1 MRKRLVV
8 ALIAILCVIG
18 VTGFSP
24 KAVMAS
30 VDTSNTTIEGNVD
43 DQETLQNYMESY
55 LDSWNEEDISEF
67 AETNR
72 ESLDDEQYQLYLEWG
87 NLQTELGEE
96 QSIVS
101 EKFETEEDGSI
112 IGTMIVTYEN
122 GDAQFTFTF
131 DDESKNIADIQVEKY
146 VDEEANKSMTEKM
159 GKAGINTVMSICIVF
174 IVLIFI
180 ACIISL
186 FKFIPMLFGGDKR
199 EKEPVAEPVAVP
211 APVVEDVTD
220 DTEIVAVITAAIM
233 ASMGSEA
240 PADGLH
246 ITSIKRR
253 TNSKWK
259 KGGY

>member
-55 LDSWNEEDISEF
+55 LDGWNNEDISEF
-67 AETNR
+67 AETNKD
-72 ESLDDEQYQLYLEWG
+72 SLDDEQYQLYLGWG
-87 NLQTELGEE
+87 ELQAELGEG
-96 QSIVS
+96 QSIAS
-101 EKFETEEDGSI
+101 ENFQTEEDGSI

-131 DDESKNIADIQVEKY
+131 DESQNITDIQVEKY
-146 VDEEANKSMTEKM
+146 VDEEANKTIAEKM

-174 IVLIFI
+174 AVLIFI

-186 FKFIPMLFGGDKR
+186 FKFIPMLFSNNK
-199 EKEPVAEPVAVP
+199 KEETPVTAPEVVV

-220 DTEIVAVITAAIM
+220 DTEIVAVITAAIV

-253 TNSKWK
+253 VNSKWK

>member
-30 VDTSNTTIEGNVD
+30 ADTSNATIEGSVD
-43 DQETLQNYMESY
+43 DQESLQNYIESY
-55 LDSWNEEDISEF
+55 WYSWNEQDISEI
-67 AETNR
+67 AETNK
-72 ESLDDEQYQLYLEWG
+72 EAMTEEEYQLYYGWG
-87 NLQTELGEE
+87 KLQTELGEE

-101 EKFETEEDGSI
+101 EKFEETEDGSI
-112 IGTMIVTYEN
+112 IGTMIAAYEN
-122 GDAQFTFTF
+122 ADVQFTFTF
-131 DDESKNIADIQVEKY
+131 DASHNVTDIQVEKY
-146 VDEEANKSMTEKM
+146 VDEEANKTMAEKM
-159 GKAGINTVMSICIVF
+159 GKAGINTVMSITIVF

-180 ACIISL
+180 AGIISL
-186 FKFIPMLFGGDKR
+186 FRFIPMLFGGNK
-199 EKEPVAEPVAVP
+199 KEEAPATEPAVVA

-253 TNSKWK
+253 VNSKWK

>member
-67 AETNR
+67 AETNK

-87 NLQTELGEE
+87 SLQTELGEG
-96 QSIVS
+96 QSIAS
-101 EKFETEEDGSI
+101 EKFEAEEDGSI
-112 IGTMIVTYEN
+112 IGTMIVVYEN

-131 DDESKNIADIQVEKY
+131 DESQNITDIQVEKY
-146 VDEEANKSMTEKM
+146 VDEEANKSMAEKM
-159 GKAGINTVMSICIVF
+159 GKAGINTIMSICIVF

-186 FKFIPMLFGGDKR
+186 FKFIPMLFGGDKK

-253 TNSKWK
+253 VNSKWK
-259 KGGY
+259 KGSY

>member
-24 KAVMAS
+24 KTVMAS
-30 VDTSNTTIEGNVD
+30 ADTSNTTVEGNVD

-55 LDSWNEEDISEF
+55 LNSWNEENISEY
-67 AETNR
+67 AETIKDSVS
-72 ESLDDEQYQLYLEWG
+72 EEDYQLYIDWG
-87 NLQTELGEE
+87 KLQTELGEA
-96 QSIVS
+96 QSVAS
-101 EKFETEEDGSI
+101 EKFESNEDGSVV
-112 IGTMIVTYEN
+112 GTMIVTYEN

-131 DDESKNIADIQVEKY
+131 DESKNITDIQIEKY
-146 VDEEANKSMTEKM
+146 VDEDANKSLAEKM
-159 GKAGINTVMSICIVF
+159 QTAGINTVMSICIVF
-174 IVLIFI
+174 VVLIFI

-186 FKFIPMLFGGDKR
+186 FKFIPMLFGGNK
-199 EKEPVAEPVAVP
+199 KEDVPVAEPVAV
-211 APVVEDVTD
+211 ATPVVEDVTD

-240 PADGLH
+240 PADGFH

-253 TNSKWK
+253 VNSKWK